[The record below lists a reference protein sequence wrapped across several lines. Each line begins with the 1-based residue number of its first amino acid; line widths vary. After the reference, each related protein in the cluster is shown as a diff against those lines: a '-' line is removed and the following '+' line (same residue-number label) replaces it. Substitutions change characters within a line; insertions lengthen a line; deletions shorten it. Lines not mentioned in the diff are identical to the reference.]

1 MATKESIAIAMERVT
16 RRILS
21 VSQGLTLRLNAPA
34 LRFNDLRGR
43 TAEEQHVEA
52 LTKLADWLE
61 ELSLAASAA
70 VLARD
75 RASETTLDADVM
87 PDATKR
93 MKKG

>member
-52 LTKLADWLE
+52 LTELADWLE

>member
-43 TAEEQHVEA
+43 TAEEQHVDA